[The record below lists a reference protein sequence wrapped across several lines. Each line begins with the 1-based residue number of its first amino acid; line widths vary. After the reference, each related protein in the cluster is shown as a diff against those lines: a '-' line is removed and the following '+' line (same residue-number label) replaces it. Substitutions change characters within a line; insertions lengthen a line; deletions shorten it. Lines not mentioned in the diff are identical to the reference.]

1 MTEYVRFSGAES
13 IYGQKGILHSE
24 LDILN
29 SLKRMNAFERLRSE
43 EFALKFAFKNKL
55 DELLTGLE
63 ELDKLLPHHKMHGLF
78 KEEKLKEELEKKNED
93 ITIEQELESIRR
105 KLEKLENS

>member
-29 SLKRMNAFERLRSE
+29 SLKRMNRFEKLRSD
-43 EFALKFAFKNKL
+43 EFVLKFAFKTKL
-55 DELLTGLE
+55 DELLAGLE

-78 KEEKLKEELEKKNED
+78 KEEKLKEEAEKKNED
-93 ITIEQELESIRR
+93 LTIEQELENIRR
-105 KLEKLENS
+105 KLEKLEVS